1 MIWIWWMTQLTYIF
15 MSEML
20 IHILTAIVL
29 IEVYRNRRLILQWRK
44 TGKY

>member
-20 IHILTAIVL
+20 IHILTAIAL

-44 TGKY
+44 TDKY